1 MYAYVWYKGKIDRNK
16 SMEILNQRRGNNRG
30 IFIVRDSTRDKT
42 KPYTLDVMYDDH
54 DFHIPLRLRHDNHFA
69 MGTSQQDEDV
79 SVIPCQVLGTHTY
92 GQTFTA

>member
-1 MYAYVWYKGKIDRNK
+1 
-16 SMEILNQRRGNNRG
+16 MEILNQRRGNNRG

-79 SVIPCQVLGTHTY
+79 SLYLVRYWVHTHTGKRSQREY
-92 GQTFTA
+92 